1 MDHIADY
8 LRGQRAAHLEWVRDL
23 CRIPGISTKPENKG
37 DVRKSVEWTHALCQ
51 KIGFKSQVMETGG
64 HPLVYAEMCNAPGAA
79 TYLVYGHV
87 DVQPTGDLKLWD
99 ADPFEPVVK
108 GDWLICRGSADDKG
122 QVLLYLRAAAAWMA
136 TEKRLPINLKLLI
149 EGEEEIGSPNLGPFI
164 EKQRA
169 LLKCDTI
176 LISDTGMHEDGWP
189 TITVG
194 TRGLVYKE
202 VRLSGPKHDVH
213 SGSYGGSIANPAT
226 VLSELI
232 ASLHDADGRVT
243 IPGFYDQVMQATP
256 EIRAQAAALKLD
268 DGKYAADL
276 GVPGLTGEKGFTT
289 QERRSIRPTLEVNG
303 LTSGYQGEGANTIIP
318 AKASAKISM
327 RLVPHQPAEEIARKF
342 DETVKAR
349 VPGTV
354 KLEILTHG
362 RNADAYV
369 TPGDHT
375 GLKAAE
381 RALKEAFGRD
391 VALVREGGT
400 LPILPM
406 FKRVLGADSL
416 MLGFA
421 SPQCAA
427 HGPNEK
433 VNLPDLDRG
442 AEAIARLF
450 GHLGKVSNRVS
461 AVPSKS

>member
-1 MDHIADY
+1 MNQVADY
-8 LRGQRAAHLEWVRDL
+8 LRQQRAAHLDWAREL
-23 CRIPGISTKPENKG
+23 CRIPSISTKPEHKG
-37 DVRKSVEWTHALCQ
+37 DVRKSVEWTHALCE
-51 KIGFKSQVMETGG
+51 KIGFKSRVMETGG
-64 HPLVYAEMCNAPGAA
+64 HPLVYAELCNAPGAP

-122 QVLLYLRAAAAWMA
+122 QVLLYMRAVAAWMA
-136 TEKRLPINLKLLI
+136 TEKRLPINVKFLI
-149 EGEEEIGSPNLGPFI
+149 EGEEEIGSPNLGPFV
-164 EKQRA
+164 EKNHD
-169 LLKCDTI
+169 LLKCDAI
-176 LISDTGMHEDGWP
+176 LISDTGMHEDGLP

-232 ASLHDADGRVT
+232 AGLHDAEGRVT
-243 IPGFYDQVMQATP
+243 IPGYYDQVMEATP
-256 EIRAQAAALKLD
+256 EIRGQLAALKLD
-268 DGKYAADL
+268 DSKYAADL
-276 GVPGLTGEKGFTT
+276 GVPGLTGEKGFST
-289 QERRSIRPTLEVNG
+289 QERRSIRPTLEING

-349 VPGTV
+349 VPNTV

-369 TPGDHT
+369 TPGDHP

-381 RALKEAFGRD
+381 RALKEAFGKD
-391 VALVREGGT
+391 VAFVREGGT

-421 SPQCAA
+421 SPNCAA

-442 AEAIARLF
+442 AEAIARLM
-450 GHLGKVSNRVS
+450 GYLAK
-461 AVPSKS
+461 